1 MGFGT
6 PGRAPGLCRGVGTGR
21 LGRTQPCQH
30 PLDRLQELC
39 SRLNFSK
46 SLQTEVC
53 APWSEVSLEK
63 LLGDGLALVRTSEG
77 TGSCHVPGWAW
88 NIRWLSRSGTMILSR
103 AVLNGNY
110 SGFGLNVKL
119 AEKRFVNM
127 QHSLLFVPFQTV
139 LEMGFSFLLS
149 RVCVWNRL

>member
-1 MGFGT
+1 
-6 PGRAPGLCRGVGTGR
+6 
-21 LGRTQPCQH
+21 
-30 PLDRLQELC
+30 
-39 SRLNFSK
+39 
-46 SLQTEVC
+46 
-53 APWSEVSLEK
+53 
-63 LLGDGLALVRTSEG
+63 
-77 TGSCHVPGWAW
+77 
-88 NIRWLSRSGTMILSR
+88 MILSR